1 MAGQMMNKSVC
12 NESLGRREF
21 LLSMGALVASPIL
34 AQAPKL
40 RIIAFGAH
48 PDDCDIRVGG
58 TAALWSQMG
67 HAVKF
72 VACTNGDAGHP
83 TMGGAPLARRRR
95 AEATEAGKR
104 VGVTYDILEIHDGEL
119 MPTLENRNMVIQKIR
134 EWNADLVLGPRPNDY
149 HPDHRYTGVLVQD
162 SAYMVVVPAV
172 LPTIPPVKR
181 NPVFLFY
188 EDRFQKPTPFQPDI
202 VVDISSVWEKK
213 VDGMDAHESQFYEFQ
228 TNVNASVEVP
238 TDKAERKKWLSKR
251 RTPVAS
257 DAVKASMA
265 KWYGQSA
272 AAKSPLYYEAFEICE
287 YGAQPEPARL
297 RELFPM
303 LPKA

>member
-1 MAGQMMNKSVC
+1 M
-12 NESLGRREF
+12 SLSSKNDLFGRRDF
-21 LLSMGALVASPIL
+21 LLTMGAAAATPLV

-58 TAALWSQMG
+58 SAALWSQMG

-104 VGVTYDILEIHDGEL
+104 VGVTYDILDIHDGEL
-119 MPTLENRNMVIQKIR
+119 MPTLENRNFVIQKIR

-172 LPTIPPVKR
+172 LPTVPPVKR

-188 EDRFQKPTPFQPDI
+188 EDRFQKPAPFQPDI
-202 VVDISSVWEKK
+202 VVDISSVWSKK
-213 VDGMDAHESQFYEFQ
+213 IDGMDAHESQFYEFQ

-238 TDKAERKKWLSKR
+238 SGKAERKEWLSKR

-257 DAVKASMA
+257 PAVKASMA
-265 KWYGQSA
+265 KWYGKDT
-272 AAKSPLYYEAFEICE
+272 AAKPTLYYEAFEICE
-287 YGAQPEPARL
+287 YGAQPDATRI

>member
-1 MAGQMMNKSVC
+1 MLLAMAGCPAASV
-12 NESLGRREF
+12 F
-21 LLSMGALVASPIL
+21 
-34 AQAPKL
+34 AQDRKL

-58 TAALWSQMG
+58 TAALWAQMG

-95 AEATEAGKR
+95 AEATEAARRLGI
-104 VGVTYDILEIHDGEL
+104 TYDILEIHDGEL
-119 MPTLENRNMVIQKIR
+119 LPTLENRNLIIQKIR
-134 EWNADLVLGPRPNDY
+134 EWNAELVLSSRPNDY

-162 SAYMVVVPAV
+162 AAYMVVVPAV

-181 NPVFLFY
+181 NPVFLYY
-188 EDRFQKPTPFQPDI
+188 EDRFQKPTPFHPDI
-202 VVDISSVWEKK
+202 VVDISSVWDKK
-213 VDGMDAHESQFYEFQ
+213 VDDMDAHESQFYEFQ

-251 RTPVAS
+251 RTPTPTPEVRTA
-257 DAVKASMA
+257 MT
-265 KWYGQSA
+265 KWYGPQA
-272 AAKSPLYYEAFEICE
+272 ANKNPLYYEAFEICE
-287 YGAQPEPARL
+287 YGTQPDAARI

-303 LPKA
+303 LPKAAR